1 VKFVQ
6 CYTVATVPAGIRS
19 VLSSPTC
26 TVLSIERMPAGV
38 QDFFEFDHRAGLL
51 PLQHD
56 LMFDDV

>member
-1 VKFVQ
+1 
-6 CYTVATVPAGIRS
+6 
-19 VLSSPTC
+19 
-26 TVLSIERMPAGV
+26 MPAGV